1 MAIRFPTQL
10 VSSLT
15 HTPPENKG
23 TKNTPKTGHE
33 SVTYS
38 SESAAGSLTV
48 DSNKA
53 QVQNS
58 APSGQ
63 QPLGK
68 NDRVEA
74 YLSSHASSLMTPE
87 NEMSKMLASKIKQ
100 HWGMDVDPDKTYL
113 VTFKDSGRAAKDV
126 VEKLTLAQAALKNS
140 QSVPIEHNKNWFQ
153 KIGQYFSPLLF
164 TYNKVE
170 DVIASSR
177 AEQGI
182 YHDPASAT
190 APPYSMSTRVDI
202 PVADFKALVWDTDRS
217 QLYKN
222 TLSTFWEKQSDAY
235 TTMSRMSFVKAVKL
249 QQLEGTLGP
258 EEVKLALRVAG
269 PFAQKPWSEL
279 SVQDFAKRTL
289 QDPDLDVG
297 LVSVNGM
304 KSTDLLCV
312 TDKKTQLTLLYVPGN
327 SSPLH
332 RFDNPQQM
340 GVWLAKQA
348 ADPVKRAALMTHF
361 SLENQ
366 ADKTFSDGVHQSLQG
381 LGAWST
387 AQETQ
392 GLSLSK
398 VNDWLPERY
407 IKVAPLTGDPF
418 QEVMALQKARSF
430 SDADNAIVSDS
441 DYTKAKITQGVEEA
455 AKVALFMTPLALVM
469 PEVAL
474 AADVFYLGAGVTET
488 AIGIDDVA
496 KGKSTGTDRIVFGVL
511 NAVPPVVSH
520 GSSALA
526 GALKPESEAI
536 AHSIPTD
543 ETAQPFFRAPQRVNG
558 QIGYPMG
565 PVKAPALFKS
575 FDMPMDD
582 VIVLKSATYAVHL
595 NGYFTPAIYDLE
607 AGAWRGFALNGD
619 LADLFYWREVK
630 GEWKSG
636 TKTQLLASADKRLPS
651 VENKVVTLPVL
662 PSVPSNPTEIPKVI
676 HYFWA
681 GNEMPDHL
689 VKNIMENARKSP
701 GYKSIVHV
709 DANNQSV
716 FSAVK
721 EALDHKVGGLEVH
734 DIQTDEAFR
743 ELSAGEYAE
752 LYQYFRSGQGQ
763 NLAASSDVMRAVL
776 IKRYG
781 GIYLDTDDSLTHGV
795 GEIALSATP
804 NDVLLNS
811 PVTYAQADFSGFN
824 TSNFASHANNPV
836 FDKILEEIDR
846 RFKANKSWL
855 DANRPF
861 IGETPTTAELDAY
874 KAYEKKIFEVT
885 GPVMFN
891 DVLKQEKYGL
901 FPVLDDLYEALS
913 GRFVAPADY
922 SRKLQQAQE
931 YYQPMYQKFGV
942 SIGAEHSM
950 LHSR

>member
-1 MAIRFPTQL
+1 MAIRFPVHL
-10 VSSLT
+10 VSVLT
-15 HTPPENKG
+15 NPVTKDEKTNNPPS
-23 TKNTPKTGHE
+23 HE
-33 SVTYS
+33 DVIPS
-38 SESAAGSLTV
+38 SEAPTHLSTV
-48 DSNKA
+48 PQTSTPTLPD
-53 QVQNS
+53 Q
-58 APSGQ
+58 P
-63 QPLGK
+63 PLGK
-68 NDRVEA
+68 NDRIES
-74 YLSSHASSLMTPE
+74 YLKSHASSLMTPE
-87 NEMSKMLASKIKQ
+87 SEISRILKSKIKQ
-100 HWGMDVDPDKTYL
+100 RCGLNVDPDKTYL
-113 VTFKDSGRAAKDV
+113 VTFKDSARTEKDV
-126 VEKLTLAQAALKNS
+126 VEKVTLTQAALKNL
-140 QSVPIEHNKNWFQ
+140 QGVPVEDNKNWLQ
-153 KIGQYFSPLLF
+153 KFGQYVSPLIF
-164 TYNKVE
+164 SYNKVE
-170 DVIASSR
+170 EVVESSR

-182 YHDPASAT
+182 YHDPASA
-190 APPYSMSTRVDI
+190 AAQPYSEPTRVDI
-202 PVADFKALVWDTDRS
+202 PVADFKTLVWDTDRT
-217 QLYKN
+217 QLYKD
-222 TLSTFWEKQSDAY
+222 TLTTFWEKQSDSY
-235 TTMSRMSFVKAVKL
+235 TTLSRMAFVKAIKF
-249 QQLEGTLGP
+249 QSLEGSLDP
-258 EEVKLALRVAG
+258 EAVELAQRAMG
-269 PFAQKPWSEL
+269 PFAKKPWPEL
-279 SVQDFAKRTL
+279 SVQDFEKRTL
-289 QDPDLDVG
+289 QDPGLDIG

-340 GVWLAKQA
+340 GEWLAKQA
-348 ADPVKRAALMTHF
+348 ADPIKRAALMTHF
-361 SLENQ
+361 SLEDQ

-392 GLSLSK
+392 EFSFSK
-398 VNDWLPERY
+398 INAWSPERY

-430 SDADNAIVSDS
+430 SDADNAIVSDI
-441 DYTKAKITQGVEEA
+441 DYTKAKITQGLEQA

-469 PEVAL
+469 PEVAV
-474 AADVFYLGAGVTET
+474 AVDVFFLGAGVTET

-511 NAVPPVVSH
+511 NALPPVVVH
-520 GSSALA
+520 GSGSLA

-543 ETAQPFFRAPQRVNG
+543 DTAQPFFRAPQRVNG

-565 PVKAPALFKS
+565 PVKAPALFKR

-582 VIVLKSATYAVHL
+582 VEVSNSATYEVTV
-595 NGYFTPAIYDLE
+595 NGYSYPTIYDLE
-607 AGAWRGFALNGD
+607 AGAWRGLTLDGD
-619 LADLFYWREVK
+619 AADIFYWREVE
-630 GEWKSG
+630 GEWTSG
-636 TKTQLLASADKRLPS
+636 TKEQLLASAEKRLPS
-651 VENKVVTLPVL
+651 VKNKVVTLPVL

-709 DANNQSV
+709 DANNQAA

-721 EALDHKVGGLEVH
+721 DALDHKVGGLEVH
-734 DIQTDEAFR
+734 DIKTDEVFR
-743 ELSAGEYAE
+743 ELNAGEYAE

-763 NLAASSDVMRAVL
+763 NLAASSDVMRAAL

-781 GIYLDTDDSLTHGV
+781 GIYMDTDDALTHGV
-795 GEIALSATP
+795 GEIALRATP

-811 PVTYAQADFSGFN
+811 RVTYAPADFAGFN

-836 FDKILEEIDR
+836 FDKILKEMDR

-874 KAYEKKIFEVT
+874 KAYEKKIFDVT

-891 DVLKQEKYGL
+891 DVLKQEQYGL
-901 FPVLDDLYEALS
+901 LPVLDDLSEVLS
-913 GRFVAPADY
+913 GRLVAPKEY
-922 SRKLQQAQE
+922 SRELQQAQE
-931 YYQPMYQKFGV
+931 YFQPMYQKFGV
-942 SIGAEHSM
+942 KIGAEHSM

>member
-1 MAIRFPTQL
+1 MAIRFPVDL
-10 VSSLT
+10 VSILT
-15 HTPPENKG
+15 KPVIEDKKTSNPPR
-23 TKNTPKTGHE
+23 HE
-33 SVTYS
+33 AVIPS
-38 SESAAGSLTV
+38 SDAPAHSSTV
-48 DSNKA
+48 PQASFPTMPD
-53 QVQNS
+53 
-58 APSGQ
+58 
-63 QPLGK
+63 QPPLER
-68 NDRVEA
+68 NDRIES
-74 YLSSHASSLMTPE
+74 YLKSHAFRQMTPE
-87 NEMSKMLASKIKQ
+87 SEISKILASKIKQ
-100 HWGMDVDPDKTYL
+100 RWGLSIDPDKTYL
-113 VTFKDSGRAAKDV
+113 VTFKDSARTEKDV
-126 VEKLTLAQAALKNS
+126 VEKVTLTQAALKNL
-140 QSVPIEHNKNWFQ
+140 QGVPIEDNKNWLQ
-153 KIGQYFSPLLF
+153 KFGQYVSPLVF
-164 TYNKVE
+164 SYNKVE
-170 DVIASSR
+170 EMVESSR

-190 APPYSMSTRVDI
+190 VQPYSESTRVDI
-202 PVADFKALVWDTDRS
+202 PVADFKTLVWDTDRP

-222 TLSTFWEKQSDAY
+222 ALTTFWEKQSDAY
-235 TTMSRMSFVKAVKL
+235 TTLSRMAFVKAIKF
-249 QQLEGTLGP
+249 QSLEGSLDP
-258 EEVKLALRVAG
+258 EAAELAQRAMG
-269 PFAQKPWSEL
+269 PFAKKPWPEL
-279 SVQDFAKRTL
+279 NVQDFEKRTL
-289 QDPDLDVG
+289 QDPDLDIG

-312 TDKKTQLTLLYVPGN
+312 TDKKTQLTVLYVPGN

-348 ADPVKRAALMTHF
+348 ADPIKRAALMTHF
-361 SLENQ
+361 SLEDQ

-387 AQETQ
+387 AQEAQ
-392 GLSLSK
+392 EFSPSK
-398 VNDWLPERY
+398 INAWLPERY
-407 IKVAPLTGDPF
+407 INVAPLTGDPF
-418 QEVMALQKARSF
+418 QEVTALQKARSF

-441 DYTKAKITQGVEEA
+441 DYTKAKITQGLEEA

-474 AADVFYLGAGVTET
+474 AVDVFYLGAGITET
-488 AIGIDDVA
+488 TIGIDDVA

-511 NAVPPVVSH
+511 NAVPPVVAH
-520 GSSALA
+520 GSGALA
-526 GALKPESEAI
+526 GALKPEGEAI
-536 AHSIPTD
+536 AHSIPSD
-543 ETAQPFFRAPQRVNG
+543 ETAQPFFRAPQRING

-582 VIVLKSATYAVHL
+582 VVVSNSATYSLAV
-595 NGYFTPAIYDLE
+595 NGYLTPAIYDLE
-607 AGAWRGFALNGD
+607 AGAWRGLTLDGD
-619 LADLFYWREVK
+619 PADIFYWREVK
-630 GEWKSG
+630 GEWTSG
-636 TKTQLLASADKRLPS
+636 TKEQLLASAQKRLPS

-662 PSVPSNPTEIPKVI
+662 PSVPSNATEIPKVI

-709 DANNQSV
+709 DANNQAA

-721 EALDHKVGGLEVH
+721 DALDHKVGGLEVH
-734 DIQTDEAFR
+734 DIKTDEMFL
-743 ELSAGEYAE
+743 ELNAGKYAE

-763 NLAASSDVMRAVL
+763 NLAASSDVMRAAL

-781 GIYLDTDDSLTHGV
+781 GIYLDTDDALTHGV
-795 GEIALSATP
+795 GEVTLSATP
-804 NDVLLNS
+804 NDILLNS
-811 PVTYAQADFSGFN
+811 PVTYAPADFAGFN

-861 IGETPTTAELDAY
+861 IGENPTTAELDAY
-874 KAYEKKIFEVT
+874 KTYEKKIFEVT

-891 DVLKQEKYGL
+891 DVLKQEKNGL
-901 FPVLDDLYEALS
+901 LPVLDDLTEVLR
-913 GRFVAPADY
+913 GRLIAPADY
-922 SRKLQQAQE
+922 SRKLLQAQE

-942 SIGAEHSM
+942 KIGAEHSM